1 MLFESIRR
9 LQRSRTVHRQ
19 NQFTSKDFSIKRQQ
33 IKDTLTNNK
42 FFTMR
47 QPVRNPLRGLDDFVL
62 VNIMFKFNTNFK
74 GFQYRSQYCFYRV
87 ESINKDYKVN

>member
-9 LQRSRTVHRQ
+9 LHRSRTVHRQ
-19 NQFTSKDFSIKRQQ
+19 NQFTSKDFSIKMQQ

-42 FFTMR
+42 FFIMR

-62 VNIMFKFNTNFK
+62 VNIMFKFNTN
-74 GFQYRSQYCFYRV
+74 
-87 ESINKDYKVN
+87 